1 MAESPALK
9 QWVIGK
15 VSYDQEKVLG
25 KGKHAV
31 VYNGMFNW
39 ETAVAVKRIQIE
51 FLKNEAILLKKFV
64 TAPSA
69 MKISF
74 TITFPKKITTSC
86 KYMPQ

>member
-51 FLKNEAILLKKFV
+51 FLKNEAILLKKIRDR
-64 TAPSA
+64 A
-69 MKISF
+69 ISHENLIHYYF
-74 TITFPKKITTSC
+74 SEKDNHFL
-86 KYMPQ
+86 